1 MLCSVPDP
9 AAALAE
15 VRRVLLRP
23 GGSGGGA
30 LPLGS
35 SGGGELLG
43 GSSGGRLLF
52 IEHVVAPEP
61 GLVRTAQQLLNPLQV
76 GGRGWEEG
84 GREAVPAAR
93 GGEREG
99 PLQ

>member
-15 VRRVLLRP
+15 VRRVLRP
-23 GGSGGGA
+23 
-30 LPLGS
+30 GS
-35 SGGGELLG
+35 SGA
-43 GSSGGRLLF
+43 GRLLF